1 MSDLTFAQ
9 AERRNFL
16 VPAIIALVVLA
27 VIAVVVAHFYVNNAP
42 TLAADITLTPTPTP
56 NPFVL
61 PEHIV
66 FNSHSIVVGH
76 VDPTEDDIYI
86 VANIHMV
93 DRAKVPI
100 HLNDITVDLTA
111 PDGTKTTTSAATN
124 KKDLANLYV
133 TFPALK
139 AHVSDPIPLGTV
151 LQPGGEASGMVLFTF
166 PITLDEWNKRTSAV
180 ISFDFI
186 NQTPV
191 NVTIP
196 KPNDQVTGNSK

>member
-9 AERRNFL
+9 AERRNFV

-27 VIAVVVAHFYVNNAP
+27 IVGVVVAHFYVNSAP
-42 TLAADITLTPTPTP
+42 PLSADITLTKIAYM
-56 NPFVL
+56 

-76 VDPTEDDIYI
+76 VDPTEDDLYV
-86 VANIHMV
+86 VANVHVV
-93 DRAKVPI
+93 DRLKVPLV
-100 HLNDITVDLTA
+100 LNDITVSLTA
-111 PDGTKTTTSAATN
+111 SDGTQTTADAAN
-124 KKDLANLYV
+124 KKDLPNLYV

-139 AHVSDPIPLGTV
+139 PYVSDPILRGTR
-151 LQPGGEASGMVLFTF
+151 LQPGEQAEGMVLFTF
-166 PITLDEWNKRTSAV
+166 PITQAEWNQRKSAA

-191 NVTIP
+191 NVLIP
-196 KPNDQVTGNSK
+196 KA

>member
-16 VPAIIALVVLA
+16 VPAIIAIALLA
-27 VIAVVVAHFYVNNAP
+27 VIALVVGHFYNPVP
-42 TLAADITLTPTPTP
+42 PFAADITLTK
-56 NPFVL
+56 VAYL

-66 FNSHSIVVGH
+66 FHEDSIVVGH
-76 VDPTEDDIYI
+76 KDPFEDDLYA
-86 VANIHMV
+86 VANV
-93 DRAKVPI
+93 RVVNRTKVPL
-100 HLNDITVDLTA
+100 HLNDISVVLTA
-111 PDGTKTTTSAATN
+111 PDGTQTTASAAN
-124 KKDLANLYV
+124 KKDLPNLYV

-139 AHVSDPIPLGTV
+139 PLASEPLPRGTT
-151 LQPGGEASGMVLFTF
+151 LQPGGQAEGMVLFTY
-166 PITLDEWNKRTSAV
+166 PITQAVWDQRKSAV

-196 KPNDQVTGNSK
+196 KS